1 MGACRLGKSGRGY
14 MAEIN
19 VTPFVDVM
27 LVLLII
33 FMVTAPML
41 TQGVDVD
48 LPKTRSV
55 RTLPAGSDHLVLTV
69 KKDGGLYLDEYN
81 VPFEDLQNHLL
92 NLVVNQKKQ
101 LYLRADQEVPYGI
114 VVKVMGEIK
123 SVGIEKLGIVAES
136 SEVNAAGAVSRE
148 RNCHRLRTRKAALA
162 GRHG

>member
-1 MGACRLGKSGRGY
+1 MGASVGGRGRY

-55 RTLPAGSDHLVLTV
+55 RTLPAGSYHLVLSIR
-69 KKDGGLYLDEYN
+69 KDGGIFLDEYN
-81 VPFEDLQNHLL
+81 VPFEDLRQHLM
-92 NLVVNQKKQ
+92 NLVVVQKKQ
-101 LYLRADQEVPYGI
+101 LYLRADKEVPYGV

-123 SVGIEKLGIVAES
+123 SVGIEKLGVVAES
-136 SEVNAAGAVSRE
+136 GEPNATTPVSRQTAQHTSFYP
-148 RNCHRLRTRKAALA
+148 RGASPK
-162 GRHG
+162 

>member
-1 MGACRLGKSGRGY
+1 

-55 RTLPAGSDHLVLTV
+55 RTLPAGSDHLVLSV
-69 KKDGGLYLDEYN
+69 KKDGSIFLDEYN
-81 VPFEDLQNHLL
+81 VPFEDLRQHLQ
-92 NLVVNQKKQ
+92 NLVISQNKQ
-101 LYLRADQEVPYGI
+101 LYLRADKDVAYGV

-123 SVGIEKLGIVAES
+123 SVGIEKLGLVAEAS
-136 SEVNAAGAVSRE
+136 DEQ
-148 RNCHRLRTRKAALA
+148 KAADKA
-162 GRHG
+162 KPKTPAK

>member
-1 MGACRLGKSGRGY
+1 MGMSLQKGGRGY

-55 RTLPAGSDHLVLTV
+55 RTLPAGTDHLVLTV
-69 KKDGGLYLDEYN
+69 QKDGGIFLDEYS
-81 VPFEDLQNHLL
+81 VPFDDLQQHLM
-92 NLVVNQKKQ
+92 NLVVSQKKQ
-101 LYLRADQEVPYGI
+101 LYLRADKEVPYGI

-123 SVGIEKLGIVAES
+123 NVGIEKLGIVAES
-136 SEVNAAGAVSRE
+136 SDSKVPGAQPGQTDPAKTKKP
-148 RNCHRLRTRKAALA
+148 N
-162 GRHG
+162 

>member
-1 MGACRLGKSGRGY
+1 MGMSLQKSGRGY
-14 MAEIN
+14 LAEIN

-81 VPFEDLQNHLL
+81 VPFEDLAQHLQ

-101 LYLRADQEVPYGI
+101 LFLRADQEVPYGV

-123 SVGIEKLGIVAES
+123 SVGIEKLGIVAEP
-136 SEVNAAGAVSRE
+136 SEPSVASQAKKPNQP
-148 RNCHRLRTRKAALA
+148 
-162 GRHG
+162 

>member
-1 MGACRLGKSGRGY
+1 MGANVGKGPRGY

-41 TQGVDVD
+41 TLGVDVD

-55 RTLPAGSDHLVLTV
+55 RTLPAGSDHLVLSV
-69 KKDGGLYLDEYN
+69 KKDGGLFLDEYN
-81 VPFEDLQNHLL
+81 VPFEDLRQHLM
-92 NLVVNQKKQ
+92 NLVVSQRKQ
-101 LYLRADQEVPYGI
+101 LYLRADKDVPYGV

-136 SEVNAAGAVSRE
+136 SEDKGGAPVDGAAA
-148 RNCHRLRTRKAALA
+148 KKP
-162 GRHG
+162 

>member
-1 MGACRLGKSGRGY
+1 MGASVGGKGRY

-55 RTLPAGSDHLVLTV
+55 RTLPAGSDHLVLSV
-69 KKDGGLYLDEYN
+69 QKDGALFLDEYA
-81 VPFEDLQNHLL
+81 VAFEDLQSHLQ
-92 NLVVNQKKQ
+92 NLVVAQNKQ
-101 LYLRADQEVPYGI
+101 LYLRADKEVPYGV

-136 SEVNAAGAVSRE
+136 SDEDKAKAAAGQA
-148 RNCHRLRTRKAALA
+148 KQ
-162 GRHG
+162 

>member
-1 MGACRLGKSGRGY
+1 MGMSLGKGGRGY

-55 RTLPAGSDHLVLTV
+55 RTLPAGTDHLVLTV
-69 KKDGGLYLDEYN
+69 KKDGSIFLDEYG
-81 VPFEDLQNHLL
+81 VPFEDLQNHLQ
-92 NLVVNQKKQ
+92 NLVVAQNKQ
-101 LYLRADQEVPYGI
+101 LYLRADKEVAYGI

-136 SEVNAAGAVSRE
+136 ADAQPGGD
-148 RNCHRLRTRKAALA
+148 KAKQVPAQ
-162 GRHG
+162 

>member
-1 MGACRLGKSGRGY
+1 VGMSLQKGSRGY

-55 RTLPAGSDHLVLTV
+55 RTLPTGSDHLVLTIN
-69 KKDGGLYLDEYN
+69 KDGGIFLDEYK
-81 VPFEDLQNHLL
+81 VPFEDLQQHLT
-92 NLVVNQKKQ
+92 NLVVNQNKQ
-101 LYLRADQEVPYGI
+101 LYLRADKEVAYGI

-136 SEVNAAGAVSRE
+136 SDAD
-148 RNCHRLRTRKAALA
+148 KAKKPQN
-162 GRHG
+162 

>member
-1 MGACRLGKSGRGY
+1 MGAAVGKGPRGY

-55 RTLPAGSDHLVLTV
+55 RTLPAGSDHLVLSV
-69 KKDGGLYLDEYN
+69 KKDGSIFLDEYN
-81 VPFEDLQNHLL
+81 VPFEDLRQHLQ
-92 NLVVNQKKQ
+92 NLVISQNKQ
-101 LYLRADQEVPYGI
+101 LYLRADKDVAYGV

-123 SVGIEKLGIVAES
+123 SVGIEKLGLVAEAS
-136 SEVNAAGAVSRE
+136 DEQ
-148 RNCHRLRTRKAALA
+148 KAADKA
-162 GRHG
+162 KPKTPAK

>member
-1 MGACRLGKSGRGY
+1 MSLQKGGRGY

-55 RTLPAGSDHLVLTV
+55 RTLPAGSDHLVLSIN
-69 KKDGGLYLDEYN
+69 KDGGLFLDEYN
-81 VPFEDLQNHLL
+81 VPFDDLRQHLM
-92 NLVVNQKKQ
+92 NLVVSQHKQ
-101 LYLRADQEVPYGI
+101 LYLRADKDVPYGI

-136 SEVNAAGAVSRE
+136 SEQNAPGQQPGQPGKPQ
-148 RNCHRLRTRKAALA
+148 N
-162 GRHG
+162 

>member
-1 MGACRLGKSGRGY
+1 MGMSLQKGGRGY
-14 MAEIN
+14 LAEIN

-33 FMVTAPML
+33 FMVTAPMM

-81 VPFEDLQNHLL
+81 VPFEDLAQHLQ

-101 LYLRADQEVPYGI
+101 LFLRADQEVPYGV

-136 SEVNAAGAVSRE
+136 SEQSAAAQAKKP
-148 RNCHRLRTRKAALA
+148 NQP
-162 GRHG
+162 

>member
-1 MGACRLGKSGRGY
+1 MGANIGGKGRY

-55 RTLPAGSDHLVLTV
+55 RTLPAGSDHLVLSV
-69 KKDGGLYLDEYN
+69 KKDGGLFLDEYN
-81 VPFEDLQNHLL
+81 VPFEDLRQHLM
-92 NLVVNQKKQ
+92 NLVVAQKKQ
-101 LYLRADQEVPYGI
+101 LYLRADKDVPYGT

-136 SEVNAAGAVSRE
+136 SEDKTPAGQDA
-148 RNCHRLRTRKAALA
+148 KKP
-162 GRHG
+162 

>member
-1 MGACRLGKSGRGY
+1 VGAAVGKGPRGY

-55 RTLPAGSDHLVLTV
+55 RTLPAGSDHLVLSV
-69 KKDGGLYLDEYN
+69 KKDGSIFLDEYN
-81 VPFEDLQNHLL
+81 VPFEDLRQHLQ
-92 NLVVNQKKQ
+92 NLVISQNKQ
-101 LYLRADQEVPYGI
+101 LYLRADKDVAYGV

-123 SVGIEKLGIVAES
+123 SVGIEKLGLVAEAS
-136 SEVNAAGAVSRE
+136 DEQ
-148 RNCHRLRTRKAALA
+148 KAADKA
-162 GRHG
+162 KPKTPAK

>member
-1 MGACRLGKSGRGY
+1 VGANVGKGPRGY

-55 RTLPAGSDHLVLTV
+55 RTLPAGSDHLVLSV
-69 KKDGGLYLDEYN
+69 KQDGSIYLDEYN
-81 VPFEDLQNHLL
+81 VPFEDLRQHLQ
-92 NLVVNQKKQ
+92 NLVVAQKKQ
-101 LYLRADQEVPYGI
+101 LYLRADKDVAYG
-114 VVKVMGEIK
+114 VVVRVMGEIK

-136 SEVNAAGAVSRE
+136 SDDQKGDQKGDGKP
-148 RNCHRLRTRKAALA
+148 KAPAQ
-162 GRHG
+162 

>member
-1 MGACRLGKSGRGY
+1 VGASVGKGPRGY

-69 KKDGGLYLDEYN
+69 KKDGGLFLDEYN
-81 VPFEDLQNHLL
+81 VPFEDLRQHLT
-92 NLVVNQKKQ
+92 NLVVSQRKQ
-101 LYLRADQEVPYGI
+101 LYLRADKDVAYGV

-136 SEVNAAGAVSRE
+136 SDEQKGEDKTKPKSPAQ
-148 RNCHRLRTRKAALA
+148 
-162 GRHG
+162 

>member
-1 MGACRLGKSGRGY
+1 MGASVGKGPRGY

-41 TQGVDVD
+41 TQGMDVD

-69 KKDGGLYLDEYN
+69 QKDGGIFLDEYS

-92 NLVVNQKKQ
+92 NLVVAQKKQ
-101 LYLRADQEVPYGI
+101 LYLRADKDVPYGV
-114 VVKVMGEIK
+114 VVKIMGEIK
-123 SVGIEKLGIVAES
+123 AVGIEKLGVVAES
-136 SEVNAAGAVSRE
+136 SEQKTPGDNSAGQTGQA
-148 RNCHRLRTRKAALA
+148 TAKKP
-162 GRHG
+162 

>member
-1 MGACRLGKSGRGY
+1 LTVGAQVGGGQKSF
-14 MAEIN
+14 MSEIN

-136 SEVNAAGAVSRE
+136 SEEKAPAAGAAQQPG
-148 RNCHRLRTRKAALA
+148 KP
-162 GRHG
+162 

>member
-1 MGACRLGKSGRGY
+1 MGMSLQRGGRGY

-55 RTLPAGSDHLVLTV
+55 RTLPAGTDHLVLSV
-69 KKDGGLYLDEYN
+69 QKDGGIFLDEYS
-81 VPFEDLQNHLL
+81 VPFDDLQQHLQ
-92 NLVVNQKKQ
+92 NLVVSQKKQ
-101 LYLRADQEVPYGI
+101 LYLRADKEVPYGI

-136 SEVNAAGAVSRE
+136 SESKVPGGQAGESDPAKTKKP
-148 RNCHRLRTRKAALA
+148 N
-162 GRHG
+162 

>member
-1 MGACRLGKSGRGY
+1 MGAAVGKGPRGY

-55 RTLPAGSDHLVLTV
+55 RTLPAGSDHLVLSV
-69 KKDGGLYLDEYN
+69 KKDGGIYLDEYN
-81 VPFEDLQNHLL
+81 VPFEDLRTHLQ
-92 NLVVNQKKQ
+92 NLVVSQHKQ
-101 LYLRADQEVPYGI
+101 LYLRADKDVAYGV

-123 SVGIEKLGIVAES
+123 SVGIEKLGIVAEV
-136 SEVNAAGAVSRE
+136 SEDEKGAEKNAPPAPAQ
-148 RNCHRLRTRKAALA
+148 
-162 GRHG
+162 

>member
-1 MGACRLGKSGRGY
+1 MGASVGKGPRGY

-69 KKDGGLYLDEYN
+69 NKDGGLFLDEYN
-81 VPFEDLQNHLL
+81 VPFDDLRNHLT
-92 NLVVNQKKQ
+92 NLVVSQHKQ
-101 LYLRADQEVPYGI
+101 LYLRADKEVPYGV

-136 SEVNAAGAVSRE
+136 SEQNVPGQPAGQPSGQPSGQ
-148 RNCHRLRTRKAALA
+148 TGDKAKKP
-162 GRHG
+162 

>member
-1 MGACRLGKSGRGY
+1 MGMSLQKRGGY

-55 RTLPAGSDHLVLTV
+55 RTLPAGTDHLVLTI
-69 KKDGGLYLDEYN
+69 KKDGSIFLDEYP
-81 VPFEDLQNHLL
+81 VAFEDLTNHLQ
-92 NLVVNQKKQ
+92 NLVVSQNKQ
-101 LYLRADQEVPYGI
+101 LYLRADKEVAYGI

-123 SVGIEKLGIVAES
+123 SVGIEKLGIVAE
-136 SEVNAAGAVSRE
+136 NNDDAKTGQAPA
-148 RNCHRLRTRKAALA
+148 K
-162 GRHG
+162 

>member
-1 MGACRLGKSGRGY
+1 VGAAVGKGPRGY

-55 RTLPAGSDHLVLTV
+55 RTLPAGSDHLVLSI
-69 KKDGGLYLDEYN
+69 KRDGAIYLDEYN
-81 VPFEDLQNHLL
+81 VPFEDLRNHLK
-92 NLVVNQKKQ
+92 NLVVSQNKQ
-101 LYLRADQEVPYGI
+101 LYLRADKDVAYGV

-136 SEVNAAGAVSRE
+136 ADEQKPGDVA
-148 RNCHRLRTRKAALA
+148 KASPKAPA
-162 GRHG
+162 S